1 MSLKAC
7 LNVVSNCWTLL
18 EFERRD
24 MSLWLRGRGG
34 DKGIR
39 GWKFRVCEYTWIM
52 GWGEKEQAEKG

>member
-18 EFERRD
+18 EFER
-24 MSLWLRGRGG
+24 RGG